1 MNDESSRPVTPYQR
15 LKKSIQYTERKT
27 GEEATKPTD
36 PWGVYRSD
44 HVEYCQYFGI
54 NPMEIKD
61 FVEKR
66 KLQKSHVYG
75 LDLLSSTTALQSL
88 GIMGIAVGLGD
99 PRDEE
104 EKKND
109 ENKRSI
115 VTTNLLTDKKKS
127 WKLIEEMMS
136 KMKIESF
143 DLILQRGVG
152 GLESIGGPLRRMY
165 HLQKMWKTLSE
176 GGIILTEVKDT
187 DLEYLQDSGWIKL
200 WQNTPGIRV
209 RPLNLK
215 CAGLL
220 ISKGENAPDS
230 LPILNNTTSIKDSTK
245 DKLSKE

>member
-1 MNDESSRPVTPYQR
+1 MSDESPRSVTPYQR
-15 LKKSIQYTERKT
+15 IQKSIEYTGRKT
-27 GEEATKPTD
+27 SEEANKPEA

-44 HVEYCQYFGI
+44 YVEYCQYFGI
-54 NPMEIKD
+54 NPIEIKD

-66 KLQKSHVYG
+66 KLQNTSVYG

-88 GIMGIAVGLGD
+88 DINGIAVGLGD
-99 PRDEE
+99 PRNED
-104 EKKND
+104 EKKLD
-109 ENKRSI
+109 EDKRSI
-115 VTTNLLTDKKKS
+115 VTTNLLTEKKKS

-165 HLQKMWKTLSE
+165 HLQKMWKHLSK

-220 ISKGENAPDS
+220 ISKEKDAPDS
-230 LPILNNTTSIKDSTK
+230 LPIPNGMTSIKELTK

>member
-1 MNDESSRPVTPYQR
+1 
-15 LKKSIQYTERKT
+15 
-27 GEEATKPTD
+27 
-36 PWGVYRSD
+36 
-44 HVEYCQYFGI
+44 
-54 NPMEIKD
+54 MEIKD

-66 KLQKSHVYG
+66 KLQNTPVYG

-88 GIMGIAVGLGD
+88 NVDGIAVGLGD

-104 EKKND
+104 EKKED
-109 ENKRSI
+109 EDKRSI
-115 VTTNLLTDKKKS
+115 VTTNLLTEKKKS
-127 WKLIEEMMS
+127 WELIEKMMS
-136 KMKIESF
+136 KMEITSF

-165 HLQKMWKTLSE
+165 HLQKMWKHLSE

-187 DLEYLQDSGWIKL
+187 DLEYLQDYGWIKL
-200 WQNTPGIRV
+200 WQSTPGIKV

-220 ISKGENAPDS
+220 ISKGKNAPDS
-230 LPILNNTTSIKDSTK
+230 LPIPSGITSIKELAK

>member
-1 MNDESSRPVTPYQR
+1 MSDESSRLTTPYQR
-15 LKKSIQYTERKT
+15 LQKSIQYTERKT
-27 GEEATKPTD
+27 HEEASKREN

-66 KLQKSHVYG
+66 KLQKSHIYG
-75 LDLLSSTTALQSL
+75 LDLLSSTSALQSL
-88 GIMGIAVGLGD
+88 DIDGLAVGLGD
-99 PRDEE
+99 PRDQE
-104 EKKND
+104 EKEMD
-109 ENKRSI
+109 EGRRSI
-115 VTTNLLTDKKKS
+115 VTTNLLTEKKRS

-136 KMKIESF
+136 KMEISSF

-165 HLQKMWKTLSE
+165 HLQKMWGHLSE
-176 GGIILTEVKDT
+176 DGLMLIEVKDT
-187 DLEYLQDSGWIKL
+187 DLEYLQNHGWIKL
-200 WQNTPGIRV
+200 WQSTPGIRV
-209 RPLNLK
+209 RPLSLK

-220 ISKGENAPDS
+220 ISKEKDAPDS
-230 LPILNNTTSIKDSTK
+230 LPIPNGMTSIKELTR